1 MKQFKFDAI
10 KYRNTQNGTLE
21 LYFRDSESNRIL
33 YFEGGGSFRLIE
45 NDQAPGY
52 ENARDYNGPA
62 FNEITG
68 IRETGD
74 YDYIFQMNQD
84 VFAKV
89 FYLPNDE
96 YGNGVQQVLMVYQS
110 QDRHYKDIERDFL
123 ENSKEVSF

>member
-21 LYFRDSESNRIL
+21 LYFDDSESNRIL
-33 YFEGGGSFRLIE
+33 YFEGGGGFRLIE
-45 NDQAPGY
+45 NDQPPGY

-62 FNEITG
+62 FNEIIG

-74 YDYIFQMNQD
+74 YDYILQMNQD
-84 VFAKV
+84 VFAKI

-110 QDRHYKDIERDFL
+110 QDRHYKDIEQDFL